1 MKAANEKQ
9 RPRRGEPGTNRGWIE
24 RAREMGMIEGGREF
38 RATQTLFR
46 FISRSVAESYC
57 ADSPIFPSFYCD
69 CGRFSADFRL
79 SFIYVS
85 GLSFFDRAIIV
96 FIDPRASMLFFLLR
110 FKEEGERI
118 GEKGLEKL
126 VRRFD
131 QVLGFKSCFFFLS

>member
-1 MKAANEKQ
+1 MEESSAQ
-9 RPRRGEPGTNRGWIE
+9 RKHCFVS
-24 RAREMGMIEGGREF
+24 F
-38 RATQTLFR
+38 RDP
-46 FISRSVAESYC
+46 SRNHIAPI
-57 ADSPIFPSFYCD
+57 PIFPSFYCD